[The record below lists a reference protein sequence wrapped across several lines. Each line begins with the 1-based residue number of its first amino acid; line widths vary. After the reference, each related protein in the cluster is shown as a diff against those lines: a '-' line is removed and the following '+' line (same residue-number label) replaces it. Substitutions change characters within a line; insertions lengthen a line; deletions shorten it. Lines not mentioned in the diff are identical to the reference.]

1 MKIVL
6 LTVGKTTAK
15 NIVSGI
21 EMYTERIRH
30 YVPFELVSIPDL
42 KSTAALSADQQKVR
56 EGQGII
62 AALNPGDRVVL
73 LDERGEML
81 TSRKFAQRIQQRM
94 SAGVKRLV
102 FVVGCPYVLSEEVYA
117 RADARLSLSA
127 MTFPHDLVRLL
138 FIEQLYRAMTILKG
152 EKYHHD

>member
-102 FVVGCPYVLSEEVYA
+102 FVVGGPYGFSAEVYA

>member
-102 FVVGCPYVLSEEVYA
+102 FVVGGPYGFSEEVYA

>member
-73 LDERGEML
+73 LDDRGEML

-102 FVVGCPYVLSEEVYA
+102 FVVGGPYGFSEEVYA

>member
-73 LDERGEML
+73 LDERGDML

-102 FVVGCPYVLSEEVYA
+102 FVVGGPYGFSEEVYA

>member
-42 KSTAALSADQQKVR
+42 KSTAALSADQHKVR

-102 FVVGCPYVLSEEVYA
+102 FVVGGPYGFSEEVYA

>member
-62 AALNPGDRVVL
+62 TALNPGDRVVL

-81 TSRKFAQRIQQRM
+81 TSRKFAQRFQQRM

-102 FVVGCPYVLSEEVYA
+102 L
-117 RADARLSLSA
+117 LSA
-127 MTFPHDLVRLL
+127 VLMDF
-138 FIEQLYRAMTILKG
+138 LKKCMQG
-152 EKYHHD
+152 QMPGCRCRQ

>member
-1 MKIVL
+1 M
-6 LTVGKTTAK
+6 GKTTAK

-73 LDERGEML
+73 LDDRGEML

-102 FVVGCPYVLSEEVYA
+102 FVVGGPYGFSEEVYA

>member
-102 FVVGCPYVLSEEVYA
+102 FVVGGPYGFSEEVYA

-152 EKYHHD
+152 EKYQHD

>member
-62 AALNPGDRVVL
+62 TALNPGDRVVL

-81 TSRKFAQRIQQRM
+81 TSRKFAQRFQQRM

-102 FVVGCPYVLSEEVYA
+102 FVVGGPYGFSEEVYA

>member
-62 AALNPGDRVVL
+62 TALNPGDRVVL

-81 TSRKFAQRIQQRM
+81 TSRQFAQRFQQRM

-102 FVVGCPYVLSEEVYA
+102 FVVGGPYGFSEEVYA

>member
-102 FVVGCPYVLSEEVYA
+102 FVVGGPYGFSEEVYA
-117 RADARLSLSA
+117 RAEARLSLSA

>member
-102 FVVGCPYVLSEEVYA
+102 FVGGPYGFSEEVYA

>member
-102 FVVGCPYVLSEEVYA
+102 FVVGGPYGFSEDVYA

>member
-102 FVVGCPYVLSEEVYA
+102 FVVGGPYGFSEEVYA

-127 MTFPHDLVRLL
+127 MTFPHDRVRLL
-138 FIEQLYRAMTILKG
+138 FIEQLYRAMTRLKG

>member
-62 AALNPGDRVVL
+62 TALNPGDRVVL

-81 TSRKFAQRIQQRM
+81 TSRKFSQRFQQRM

-102 FVVGCPYVLSEEVYA
+102 FVVGGPYGFSEEVYA

>member
-81 TSRKFAQRIQQRM
+81 TSRKFAQRFQQRM

-102 FVVGCPYVLSEEVYA
+102 FVVGGPYGFSEEVYA

>member
-62 AALNPGDRVVL
+62 TALNPGDRVVL

-81 TSRKFAQRIQQRM
+81 TPRKFAQRFQQRM

-102 FVVGCPYVLSEEVYA
+102 FVVGGPYGFSEEVYA

>member
-62 AALNPGDRVVL
+62 TALSPGDRVVL

-102 FVVGCPYVLSEEVYA
+102 FVVGGPYGFSEEVYA